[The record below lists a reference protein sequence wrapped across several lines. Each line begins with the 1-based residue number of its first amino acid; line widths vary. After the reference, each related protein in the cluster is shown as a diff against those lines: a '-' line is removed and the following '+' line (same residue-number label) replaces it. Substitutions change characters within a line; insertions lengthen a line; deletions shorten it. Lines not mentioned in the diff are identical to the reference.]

1 MIEREKIVVFADE
14 ETKNAFEKL
23 KEEDPK
29 LHKFISRAIDD
40 LKKDPFVGIS
50 IPKKLIPKIYIKK
63 YSVNNLWKYNL
74 PEAWRLLY
82 FVVGDQVK
90 IVSIILEWLTHK
102 EYERRFGY

>member
-1 MIEREKIVVFADE
+1 MIERERFVAFVDE
-14 ETKNAFEKL
+14 KTKKAFDELNK
-23 KEEDPK
+23 EDPK
-29 LHKFISRAIDD
+29 LHRLISRAIED

-63 YSVNNLWKYNL
+63 YGVNNLWKYNL

-82 FVVGDQVK
+82 FVVGDHVK
-90 IVSIILEWLTHK
+90 IVSIILEWLPHK

>member
-1 MIEREKIVVFADE
+1 MIERDKIVAFVDE
-14 ETKNAFEKL
+14 KTKKAFEKL

-29 LHKFISRAIDD
+29 LHKFICRAIDD

>member
-1 MIEREKIVVFADE
+1 MIEREKFVAFVNE
-14 ETKNAFEKL
+14 NMKKAFEKL

-29 LHKFISRAIDD
+29 LYKFIARAIED
-40 LKKDPFVGIS
+40 LKRDPFVGIS
-50 IPKKLIPKIYIKK
+50 VPKKLIPKIYIKK
-63 YSVNNLWKYNL
+63 YGVNNLWKYNL

-90 IVSIILEWLTHK
+90 IVSIILEWLPHK